1 MACVLAS
8 GAIAPAMV
16 VVAMAAMGFGVGF
29 AGPSRDMLVRLATQA
44 ELGPNAFGRVYGFVY
59 SGLDVGLA
67 TAPLVFGI
75 LLDRG
80 QPNAVLWAVAAS
92 QCLAIVAAFAI
103 GSRRKRK

>member
-1 MACVLAS
+1 
-8 GAIAPAMV
+8 
-16 VVAMAAMGFGVGF
+16 
-29 AGPSRDMLVRLATQA
+29 
-44 ELGPNAFGRVYGFVY
+44 VYGFVY